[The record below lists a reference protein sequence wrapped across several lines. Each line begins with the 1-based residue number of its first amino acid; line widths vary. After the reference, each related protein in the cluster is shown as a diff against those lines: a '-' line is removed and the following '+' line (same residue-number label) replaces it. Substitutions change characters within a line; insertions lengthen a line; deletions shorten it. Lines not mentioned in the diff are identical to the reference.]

1 MAEVTVKQLASV
13 VGTPV
18 ERLLEQIKDA
28 GLSINSPDALVS
40 DEDKMRLLSHLRG
53 LHGKSDVE
61 GEARPR
67 KIALKRKSVSEL
79 KVNTGAGQGKT
90 VAIEV
95 RRKRSISRPI
105 EPVAEAVDEAEQT
118 QPVELTELEKLRV
131 DQARREAEREK
142 ERELKRKRAGARE
155 QVELDEKTR
164 LAKLKTDAEAEK
176 VVVEDQANE
185 NQIRK
190 KSKVKEKSVDKAKVV
205 TPDVVQAEE
214 TRRQKTSSKKGKAEI
229 SSRNAK
235 EPTLYGR
242 KELHVSASDR
252 RKKKKGKRARRSVVA
267 DTKHAFERPV
277 APIMHE
283 VVIPETI
290 TVDDLA
296 KRMSMKAVELIMQL
310 MKMGVMATINQVID
324 QDTAVLVVEEL
335 GHKVVTV
342 NEDDYEQTL
351 LARDTSSYEEKPRPP
366 VVTIMG
372 HVDHGKTSLLDYI
385 RKSKVASGEAGG
397 ITQHIG
403 AYHVETGKGVITF
416 LDTPGHAAFTSM
428 RARGANATDI
438 VIIVVAADD
447 GVMPQTVEA
456 VQHAKAA
463 EVPVIIAIN
472 KMDKE
477 GADPDRVKNELGNY
491 EIIPE
496 DWGGENMFVNV
507 SAHTGQGIDEL
518 LDAILLQADLLELK
532 AVVDGPA
539 RGVVLEASLDK
550 GRGVTSTVLVQEGT
564 LRKGD
569 IMLAG
574 EDFGRVRAMYDE
586 SGKNIESAE
595 PSIPV
600 AVIGL
605 SSTPNAGDEMLV
617 LEDERTAR
625 DVAVKRKEKA
635 RNIRLAAQQANK
647 LDSMFD
653 QMAEGEVKKLNVLLK
668 ADVQGSLHA
677 ISDALL
683 KLAVDNDQVDVR
695 IVGSG
700 VGGINETD
708 ISLAAASNAIVI
720 GFNVR
725 ADAAARRASAERGV
739 ELNYYSIIYEL
750 IDEVVKALTGM
761 LRAEYREQILGM
773 ATVQEVFK
781 SPAFGQVAGS
791 LVTEGVVRKDAPI
804 RVLRDNVVIF
814 EGELESLR
822 RFKDN
827 VKEVSSGTECGIAVK
842 NYDVQVGD
850 QIEVFE
856 KIELERKL

>member
-28 GLSINSPDALVS
+28 GLSLDKPDSLIS
-40 DEDKMRLLSHLRG
+40 DDDKLRLLTHLRG
-53 LHGKSDVE
+53 LHGKASPD
-61 GEARPR
+61 GEAKPR

-79 KVNTGAGQGKT
+79 KVSGSGHGSKT
-90 VAIEV
+90 IAVEV
-95 RRKRSISRPI
+95 RRKRNITRPV
-105 EPVAEAVDEAEQT
+105 ETVAEVEEVTGDDEKPA
-118 QPVELTELEKLRV
+118 ELTELEQLRV
-131 DQARREAEREK
+131 DQARREAEREA
-142 ERELKRKRAGARE
+142 ERELKRKRAEDRERSEQEEKERLEKAR
-155 QVELDEKTR
+155 
-164 LAKLKTDAEAEK
+164 AEAE
-176 VVVEDQANE
+176 AA
-185 NQIRK
+185 
-190 KSKVKEKSVDKAKVV
+190 SKATAPESGAPV
-205 TPDVVQAEE
+205 TPDVVQAED
-214 TRRQKTSSKKGKAEI
+214 TRRQKAAKKPKESTS
-229 SSRNAK
+229 RHAK
-235 EPTLYGR
+235 EKTLYGR

-252 RKKKKGKRARRSVVA
+252 RRKKKGKVSRSSRVVA
-267 DTKHAFERPV
+267 DTKHGFEKPV
-277 APIMHE
+277 APIVHE

-290 TVDDLA
+290 TVDELA
-296 KRMSMKAVELIMQL
+296 KRMSMKAAELIMQL

-324 QDTAVLVVEEL
+324 QDTALLVVEEL
-335 GHKVVTV
+335 GHKAVTV
-342 NEDDYEQTL
+342 NEDDYEDSL
-351 LARDTSSYEEKPRPP
+351 LARDSSGLEQISRPP

-385 RKSKVASGEAGG
+385 RKSKIASGEAGG

-428 RARGANATDI
+428 RERGANATDV

-447 GVMPQTVEA
+447 GVMPQTIEA

-463 EVPVIIAIN
+463 EVPIIIAVN

-496 DWGGENMFVNV
+496 DWGGENIFVNV

-518 LDAILLQADLLELK
+518 LDAILLQAELLELK
-532 AVVDGPA
+532 AATDGPA

-574 EDFGRVRAMYDE
+574 EDFGRVRAMFDE
-586 SGKNIESAE
+586 FGKAIEEAG

-605 SSTPNAGDEMLV
+605 SNTPNAGDEMLV

-625 DVAVKRKEKA
+625 EVSENRKEKA
-635 RNIRLAAQQANK
+635 RNLRLAAQQANK
-647 LDSMFD
+647 LDSMFE

-668 ADVQGSLHA
+668 ADVQGTLHA
-677 ISDALL
+677 ISDSLM
-683 KLAVDNDQVDVR
+683 KLAADNSEVDVR
-695 IVGSG
+695 IIGSG

-708 ISLAAASNAIVI
+708 ISLASASNAIVI

-725 ADAAARRASAERGV
+725 ADAAARRVAAERGV

-750 IDEVVKALTGM
+750 IDEVTKALTGM
-761 LRAEYREQILGM
+761 LKAEFREQIIGM
-773 ATVQEVFK
+773 ATVQEVFT

-827 VKEVSSGTECGIAVK
+827 VNEVTSGTECGIAVK
-842 NYDVQVGD
+842 NYEVKVGD

-856 KIELERKL
+856 KIEVERTL